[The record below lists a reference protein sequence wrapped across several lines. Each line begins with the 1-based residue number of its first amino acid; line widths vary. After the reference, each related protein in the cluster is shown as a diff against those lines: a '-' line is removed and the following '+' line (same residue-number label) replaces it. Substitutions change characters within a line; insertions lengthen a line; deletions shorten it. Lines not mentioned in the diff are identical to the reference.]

1 MTIDYYE
8 GYQGGEDIEPGFDDG
23 GDYEK
28 VGNEEYQDTSLHQ
41 ADCICAICMGE
52 DIDLTNNLVLCGN
65 RTKPYLS
72 TDFGTFVGK
81 Q

>member
-28 VGNEEYQDTSLHQ
+28 VGNEEYQDTSLHH

-52 DIDLTNNLVLCGN
+52 NIDLTNRGPVEL
-65 RTKPYLS
+65 
-72 TDFGTFVGK
+72 
-81 Q
+81 

>member
-8 GYQGGEDIEPGFDDG
+8 GYQGGEDNKPGFDVG

-28 VGNEEYQDTSLHQ
+28 VGNEEYQDTSLHH

-52 DIDLTNNLVLCGN
+52 NIDLTNNLDIIEKPVLCGN
-65 RTKPYLS
+65 RTKLY
-72 TDFGTFVGK
+72 F
-81 Q
+81 